1 MLFRICVICVICE
14 CFMWKFA
21 NPIKHAIPETRWP
34 SATEAA
40 QSRLFQ
46 PISVGPLTLENRTWV
61 PAMVPWRATEDG
73 LVTQDNIDW
82 YRRFAEGRPG
92 ALVVEATGVRD
103 IPSGPLLRIGH
114 DRFLPGLKKLVEAVR
129 EGSDGQTKLFIQI
142 IDFLSVKRRPDPAKY
157 FQRFLE
163 ISEEHRLSLAEVTG
177 EPGWDNADVNVIRSF
192 LAAAPDKVIEG
203 VLGERELEAL
213 RFGYRERVTDMDL
226 PHVRELPQVLPGIF
240 SDAARRAREAGFD
253 GVELHYAH
261 AYTMAG
267 FLSALNNREDGYGGT
282 RENRARLPL
291 EVFAK
296 VRESVGDDYVVGTRF
311 LGDEVIA
318 GGNRINDAIYFGVE
332 FARAGFDYLSISKGG
347 KFEDAEQPKVGQAV
361 YPYTGQSG
369 YECMPT
375 TLSDQRGPFGR
386 SVPLVAQ
393 IKHAVNGAGFST
405 PIVATGGI
413 TTFEQA
419 ESILR
424 SGDADIIGMAR
435 QALADPDWF
444 LKVRLGRGDEV
455 RRCTYTN
462 YCEALDQ
469 AHRQVTCKLWDRKE
483 LDEPAIAMATDGR
496 RRLLPP
502 KWDR

>member
-1 MLFRICVICVICE
+1 
-14 CFMWKFA
+14 MWKFA
-21 NPIKHAIPETRWP
+21 DPIKHPIPETSWP
-34 SATEAA
+34 SADDAKA
-40 QSRLFQ
+40 SLLFQ
-46 PISVGPLTLENRTWV
+46 PIRIGPITLESRTWV

-73 LVTQDNIDW
+73 FVTPDNLDW
-82 YRRFAEGRPG
+82 YRRFAAGQPA

-114 DRFLPGLKKLVEAVR
+114 DRFLPGLKQLVETVR
-129 EGSDGQTKLFIQI
+129 EASEGHTKLFIQI
-142 IDFLSVKRRPDPAKY
+142 IDFLAVKRRPDPAKY
-157 FQRFLE
+157 FQRFLQITE
-163 ISEEHRLSLAEVTG
+163 HHRHAIAELTEESSWLRANENS
-177 EPGWDNADVNVIRSF
+177 IRDF
-192 LAAAPDKVIEG
+192 LNNAPDAVVDRILSG
-203 VLGERELEAL
+203 REVESL

-226 PHVRELPQVLPGIF
+226 PHIRELPQVLPSIF
-240 SDAARRAREAGFD
+240 SDAARRAREVGFD

-267 FLSALNNREDGYGGT
+267 FLSALNDREDGYGGP

-291 EVFAK
+291 EVYRA
-296 VRESVGDDYVVGTRF
+296 VRQTVGSDYVVGVRF

-318 GGNRINDAIYFGVE
+318 GGNRVDDAAYFGVE
-332 FARAGFDYLSISKGG
+332 FAKAGMDYLSISKGG

-375 TLSDQRGPFGR
+375 TLSDERGPFGR
-386 SVPLVAQ
+386 SVPLVAS
-393 IKHAVNGAGFST
+393 IKQSLNTAGFGT

-419 ESILR
+419 EAILQ
-424 SGDADIIGMAR
+424 SGDADIAGLAR

-444 LKVRLGRGDEV
+444 VKVRTGHGEQV

-469 AHRQVTCKLWDRKE
+469 AHRQVTCKLWDRKQ
-483 LDEPAIAMATDGR
+483 LDEPDIKMAADGR
-496 RRLLPP
+496 RRLLAPP
-502 KWDR
+502 WETSNSDSN

>member
-1 MLFRICVICVICE
+1 
-14 CFMWKFA
+14 MWKFA
-21 NPIKHAIPETRWP
+21 NPIKHPIPETRWP
-34 SATEAA
+34 SAAA
-40 QSRLFQ
+40 AKASLLFQ
-46 PISVGPLTLENRTWV
+46 PIRIGPLTLESRTWV

-73 LVTQDNIDW
+73 FVTPDNLDW
-82 YRRFAEGRPG
+82 YRRFAEGQPA

-114 DRFLPGLKKLVEAVR
+114 DRFLPGLKQLVETVR
-129 EGSDGQTKLFIQI
+129 EASEGHTRLFIQI
-142 IDFLSVKRRPDPAKY
+142 IDFLAVKRRPDPAKY
-157 FQRFLE
+157 FQRFLQ
-163 ISEEHRLSLAEVTG
+163 ITAHHRHALAELT
-177 EPGWDNADVNVIRSF
+177 EDLSWITADDETIRAF
-192 LAAAPDKVIEG
+192 LQQAPDETIDR
-203 VLGERELEAL
+203 VLDERERESL

-226 PHVRELPQVLPGIF
+226 PQIRELPRALPPIF
-240 SDAARRAREAGFD
+240 SDAARRAREVGFD

-267 FLSALNNREDGYGGT
+267 FLSALNVRADSYGGP

-291 EVFAK
+291 EVYRA
-296 VRESVGDDYVVGTRF
+296 VRQTVGDDYVVGVRF

-318 GGNRINDAIYFGVE
+318 GGNRIDDAAYFGVE
-332 FARAGFDYLSISKGG
+332 FAKAGMDYLSISKGG
-347 KFEDAEQPKVGQAV
+347 KFEDAEQPKIGQAV

-375 TLSDQRGPFGR
+375 TLSDERGPFGR
-386 SVPLVAQ
+386 SVPLVAT
-393 IKHAVNGAGFST
+393 IRAAVNASGFTT

-419 ESILR
+419 EAIIQ
-424 SGDADIIGMAR
+424 SGDADIAGLAR

-444 LKVRLGRGDEV
+444 VKVRTGHGEQV

-469 AHRQVTCKLWDRKE
+469 AHRQVTCKLWDRKQ
-483 LDEPAIAMATDGR
+483 LDEPGIKMAADGR
-496 RRLLPP
+496 RRLLAPDWE
-502 KWDR
+502 KSNLSST